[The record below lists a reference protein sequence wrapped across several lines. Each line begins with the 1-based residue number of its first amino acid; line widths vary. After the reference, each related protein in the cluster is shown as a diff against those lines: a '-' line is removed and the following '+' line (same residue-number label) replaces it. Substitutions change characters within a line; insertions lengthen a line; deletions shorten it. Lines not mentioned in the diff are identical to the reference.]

1 MHGECG
7 PAHPRLRS
15 RDVVDGGAGGSGPA
29 IYLRQYGQE
38 EGLANLALSCL
49 GVGGHFRAIRPEG
62 RNLIVDPGL
71 RIAALSADRMLVINK
86 DQLLELHFSP
96 QERVWHS
103 APYFTPEELN
113 AHPGLQHLSSLGVD
127 RLGRVWLGCG
137 TEICAVQH
145 GRVDSWGTGAGVPE
159 DTWRSWLVDREGQLW
174 ARGLKHVVVLK
185 AGATRFET
193 RDPPHSKLTSDILNV
208 PLTADR
214 ENRIIVRNDVGL
226 ARWNEGRWEEF
237 TAKNGLPSVSTA
249 ALLVSRDGTLWLGT
263 SGHGLSRW
271 RGYGNFEAWTV
282 AQGLEADAVWS
293 VLRSASRG
301 IVLGTRAGCYR
312 IDETLHRGVPCSYA
326 GMPPGEIQLMTERAD
341 GSLWIGMT
349 TGELLRVAAGAQRAT
364 QSRRCR

>member
-1 MHGECG
+1 MANAARRILACG
-7 PAHPRLRS
+7 LVMLLMAVQEAPAQQFTF
-15 RDVVDGGAGGSGPA
+15 
-29 IYLRQYGQE
+29 RQYGQE

-71 RIAALSADRMLVINK
+71 RLAALSADRVLVLNK

-271 RGYGNFEAWTV
+271 LGYGNFEAWTV
-282 AQGLEADAVWS
+282 AQGLDADAVWS

-326 GMPPGEIQLMTERAD
+326 GMPPGE
-341 GSLWIGMT
+341 S
-349 TGELLRVAAGAQRAT
+349 
-364 QSRRCR
+364 SS